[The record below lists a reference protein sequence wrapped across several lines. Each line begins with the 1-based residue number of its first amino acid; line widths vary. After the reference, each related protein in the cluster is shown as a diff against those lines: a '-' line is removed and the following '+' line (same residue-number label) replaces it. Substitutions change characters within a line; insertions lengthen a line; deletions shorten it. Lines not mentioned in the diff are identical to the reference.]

1 MFRTVVKRVHLPDE
15 ARLFMISDLH
25 GHGEGLLQLLDEVRF
40 CRDDVLVIVGDLVE
54 KGPQSLRTLR
64 IVMQLC
70 REYTVYPLMGNVDLW
85 RLERLL
91 SDDPDLQQQL
101 LRYSVKA
108 EKWWHSSFL
117 GEMCREAGFALLPE
131 LDPKAVFPVL
141 RERFK
146 AELDFLASLS
156 TILETQSVLF
166 VHGGLPHEDLSALD
180 GTDAYPLLK
189 WDHFW
194 QDGLSFHKYVAV
206 GHWPAALYRTMACH
220 EPIIDHERH
229 ILCLDGGCGLKDDG
243 QLNLLEMPDP
253 DVPEFQLHTWCPQP
267 EIIAQ
272 EAQAESPASVY
283 IHWGDHAVTVLSND
297 GTTARILHHARELT
311 VPARLIYQ
319 QNGADCCDD
328 YTDARPPVAAGERLH
343 LVYETPDACYVK
355 KGSRCGWYTGRY
367 QKIPASDC

>member
-1 MFRTVVKRVHLPDE
+1 MFRTVVQRVHLPDE

-40 CRDDVLVIVGDLVE
+40 CRDDVLVIAGDLVE

-91 SDDPDLQQQL
+91 SDDPDMQQQL

-108 EKWWHSSFL
+108 EKWWHTSFL
-117 GEMCREAGFALLPE
+117 GELCREAGLTLTPGMDTQAAFS
-131 LDPKAVFPVL
+131 VI
-141 RERFK
+141 RERCK
-146 AELDFLASLS
+146 AELDFLASLPAV
-156 TILETQSVLF
+156 LETQHILF
-166 VHGGLPHEDLSALD
+166 VHGGLPHERLSELE
-180 GTDAYPLLK
+180 GTDVHPLLK

-194 QDGLSFHKYVAV
+194 QDGLSFDKYVAV
-206 GHWPAALYRTMACH
+206 GHWPAALYRTEACH
-220 EPIIDHERH
+220 APIIDRERH

-243 QLNLLEMPDP
+243 QLNLLALPSPIPQD
-253 DVPEFQLHTWCPQP
+253 FTLHTWCPLP
-267 EIIAQ
+267 VITAQ
-272 EAQAESPASVY
+272 EAQEERPATVY
-283 IHWGDHAVTVLSND
+283 IHWGDHEVEVLETN
-297 GTTARILHHARELT
+297 GAYARILHHGRELT

-328 YTDARPPVAAGERLH
+328 YTDRLLPVEAGDKLH
-343 LVYETPDACYVK
+343 LVYEAPGGCYVK
-355 KGSRCGWYTGRY
+355 KGSHSGWYTKGAI
-367 QKIPASDC
+367 KS